1 MEAGAD
7 SQQSET
13 TVTEAEAQQI
23 ATLAQVKKIIK
34 QLNNNSPRYA
44 SETWS
49 TFFFTFLFFYFYKV
63 WLIRIEQF
71 VPGLTQTHSLVFAC
85 H

>member
-23 ATLAQVKKIIK
+23 ATLAQVKIIK

-44 SETWS
+44 SET
-49 TFFFTFLFFYFYKV
+49 LFF
-63 WLIRIEQF
+63 LN
-71 VPGLTQTHSLVFAC
+71 
-85 H
+85 